1 MNNRTIFLIA
11 FIYCLFAAYNMF
23 ADGYKVSEII
33 AIEKQRII
41 PIAKRYLLEIPVT
54 ITAFHCERSA
64 GGIHDF
70 YSEGDYWWPDPN
82 NSDGPYI
89 QRDGMT
95 NPNNFTAHRKVLIRF
110 SIHVATLTSAYKLTN
125 DIKYAQKAIEHLLAW
140 FVNPDTKMN
149 PSLLY
154 AQAIKG
160 RVTGRGIGIIDTIHL
175 IEIAQSIMI
184 LEKAGILKGND
195 LNAVKKWFRDY
206 LEWMT
211 THQYGVDEMNAKNNH
226 GTCWVMQAAEY
237 AKLVEDSS
245 KIEFCRRRFK
255 EVLLPNQM
263 EKDGSFPLE
272 LARTKPY
279 NYSLFNLDAMAT
291 ICQILSTNEDNLW
304 NFTLPDGRNM
314 KKAIDFMYPYILD
327 KSIWPYRHDVMYFD
341 EYPVRQPS
349 LLFGGLAYNE
359 NKYID
364 LWKTLEAD
372 PSNEEVIRNLPIRHP
387 ILWINT
393 D

>member
-1 MNNRTIFLIA
+1 MNSRIIFLIA
-11 FIYCLFAAYNMF
+11 FIYCLFSAYNML
-23 ADGYKVSEII
+23 AEDNIISEVI
-33 AIEKQRII
+33 AIEKQRIM
-41 PIAKRYLLEIPVT
+41 PIAERYLLEIPIT

-70 YSEGDYWWPDPN
+70 YSEGDYWWPDPDN
-82 NSDGPYI
+82 PDGPYI
-89 QRDGMT
+89 QIDGMT

-149 PSLLY
+149 PNLLY

-195 LNAVKKWFRDY
+195 LNAIKKWFRDY

-211 THQYGVDEMNAKNNH
+211 THQYGIDEMNAKNNH

-237 AKLVEDSS
+237 AKLVGDSS
-245 KIEFCRRRFK
+245 KIEFCRKRFK

-304 NFTLPDGRNM
+304 NYTLPDGRNM

-364 LWKTLEAD
+364 LWKTLKAD
-372 PSNEEVIRNLPIRHP
+372 PSNEEVIRNLPIRYP

>member
-11 FIYCLFAAYNMF
+11 FIYCLFAAYYMF
-23 ADGYKVSEII
+23 AKDKIISEII

-41 PIAKRYLLEIPVT
+41 PIAERYLLEIPIT

-64 GGIHDF
+64 GGTHDF
-70 YSEGDYWWPDPN
+70 YSEGDYWWPDPDN
-82 NSDGPYI
+82 PDAPYI

-95 NPNNFTAHRKVLIRF
+95 NPQNITAHRKVLIRF
-110 SIHVATLTSAYKLTN
+110 SLHVATLTSAYKLTN

-149 PSLLY
+149 PNLLY

-175 IEIAQSIMI
+175 IEISQSIMI

-195 LNAVKKWFRDY
+195 LNAIKKWFRDY
-206 LEWMT
+206 LEWLT
-211 THQYGVDEMNAKNNH
+211 THQYGIDEMNAKNNH
-226 GTCWVMQAAEY
+226 GTCWVMQAAVY
-237 AKLVEDSS
+237 AKLVGDSS
-245 KIEFCRRRFK
+245 KIEFCRKRFK

-263 EKDGSFPLE
+263 DKDGSFPLE

-279 NYSLFNLDAMAT
+279 NYSLFNLDAMTT
-291 ICQILSTNEDNLW
+291 ICQILSTNQDNLW
-304 NFTLPDGRNM
+304 NFTLPDGRGI

-327 KSIWPYRHDVMYFD
+327 KSKWPYRHDVMYFD

-359 NKYID
+359 YKYID
-364 LWKTLEAD
+364 LWKTLKAD